1 MATTSATITLASDD
15 ILSNSI
21 NLSAEAVL
29 TTAGTATGLTKTSG
43 FGRTTLTSLNTH
55 TLYRADDATVDGS
68 NKVYLKNLSTDAT
81 EFFKVYID
89 QEQMGRLYAGDWA
102 FFPWSATNGTKES
115 FVVTIAG
122 SWAINDRWTFDGVT
136 TTAANTTAGDIA
148 AQIHAGLYP
157 NWTTAI
163 AGDAVTFTAKRS
175 MDAGTVVTATA
186 DGAIISAEGTA
197 NITSSNLGTSS
208 TSDII
213 IVPSVAT
220 EMSMEHILFKE

>member
-55 TLYRADDATVDGS
+55 TLYSADDATADGS
-68 NKVYLKNLSTDAT
+68 NKVYLKNVSTDAT
-81 EFFKVYID
+81 EFFTVYID
-89 QEQMGRLYAGDWA
+89 QEQMGSLYAGDWA

-115 FVVTIAG
+115 FIVTIAG
-122 SWAINDRWTFDGVT
+122 IWAVNDRWTFDGVT
-136 TTAANTTAGDIA
+136 TNAATTVAASIA

-163 AGDAVTFTAKRS
+163 AGAGVTFTAKRS
-175 MDAGTVVTATA
+175 MDAGTVATATA
-186 DGAIISAEGTA
+186 DGVVISAAGTA
-197 NITSSNLGTSS
+197 NITSSSLGTSS